1 MNIFLTL
8 SLIKQNLRDRRIPL
22 FSLNSFKFI
31 SKKIKPSFKNRI
43 NLAKN
48 AECAY
53 YEVDNWELSEFIVKK
68 IIPIT
73 GYRPFPLNELLLLV
87 GSVIRFQ
94 PDAIFEWGT
103 HIGKSARVFYEAK
116 KYFKISCQIHS
127 IDLPDDVFH
136 AEHPHDSRGYLVKGK
151 DVILHLGD
159 GIETS
164 LALVS
169 QHKYKNPLFY
179 IDGDHSYESVKR
191 ELSAILDK
199 VPHANILLHDT
210 FFQSKES
217 GYNIGPYLAIEECL
231 TDNNS
236 YKVISI
242 NTGLP
247 GMTLLYR

>member
-1 MNIFLTL
+1 MKH
-8 SLIKQNLRDRRIPL
+8 SL
-22 FSLNSFKFI
+22 
-31 SKKIKPSFKNRI
+31 KNKRI
-43 NLAKN
+43 NFSTSGFKLIFRKISYSLGKNKMKIVKN

-87 GSVIRFQ
+87 GTVIRFQ

-116 KYFKISCQIHS
+116 TYFKINCQIHS
-127 IDLPDDVFH
+127 IDLPEDVFH
-136 AEHPHDSRGYLVKGK
+136 EEHPHCNRGYLVKNK
-151 DVILHLGD
+151 DVCLHLGD

-164 LALVS
+164 LAILS
-169 QHKYKNPLFY
+169 QQKYEKPLFFV
-179 IDGDHSYESVKR
+179 DGDHSYESVKR
-191 ELSAILDK
+191 ELSAIIEN
-199 VPHANILLHDT
+199 VPNANILLHDT

-217 GYNIGPYLAIEECL
+217 KYNIGPHLAINECL
-231 TDNNS
+231 SDNKA
-236 YKVISI
+236 YKVINL

-247 GMTLLYR
+247 GLTLLYK